1 MYKVKLDG
9 MTYRIG
15 SKEDRKKKAMKR
27 NIVAQKEKTEE
38 VKGRVRK
45 EGRDQGRRNKKGC

>member
-1 MYKVKLDG
+1 